1 MGTFIQ
7 DVRFGVRMLLKKPGF
22 ALIAIITVALGIGA
36 TTAIFSIVH
45 AVVLRSL
52 PYAAPDRLVVVLH
65 NGGKVVAPADFAA
78 WREQNRVFEHL
89 TAAELWGPNLTGK
102 DRPEQLQG
110 VRATDNLFAMLDVQP
125 LLGRAFQAG
134 DDQPGAALVV
144 VLSHRLWQRRFG
156 GDAGVV
162 GQTLTLNGEGHTVI
176 GVMPA
181 GFEFP
186 LFWATKAELWA
197 PLHLANRANS
207 HAQSLRI
214 FGRLKPGVTG
224 QQAQAEMDGI
234 AARLARDWP
243 DTNTGLGAVVTPLHT
258 KIVGDVRLTLLMLL
272 CATGFVLLIA
282 CANVANLLLARASGR
297 QKEVA
302 VRLALGA
309 TRWRL
314 VRQLLTENLL
324 LAVLGG
330 GLGLLLA
337 AWGTGLF
344 AAALPENILP
354 RQQTIGISGAVLGF
368 TTLVSLLTAIIF
380 GLMPTLQASRTNLN
394 ESLKEGG
401 RQSAGGASARGWRNL
416 LVVAEVAMA
425 LVLLIGAGLLLKS
438 FAALRAV
445 DPGFRSENIL
455 TMRVSVAGT
464 KQSAEA
470 NRAAFFTEVI
480 ERVKALP
487 GVESASTINHLPL
500 AGDTWRWDFHVE
512 GRPAAPAGQY
522 PNTLYRV
529 TRSDYFSTMGIALL
543 AGRDFT
549 PQDTLQTPNVVVV
562 NETLARRYWPGE
574 EAVGK
579 RIKFWR
585 LDADTPWMTVVGVAR
600 DTKQREWIEEA
611 SNEAY
616 LPFAQSPHYLRN
628 PGAPFAYQ
636 TLVVRTANDP
646 ATLAAAIRN
655 TVWALEPNAPI
666 SEVAT
671 MEQVIAD
678 ETWQPRVSMFLLV
691 SFALIAL
698 ALAAVGIYGVLSYAV
713 TERTQEIGVRLAL
726 GASGAD
732 VLKLLVG
739 QGMKLVAA
747 GVGIGLMASLAL
759 ARLLKTLLYG
769 VSATDPLTFA
779 MVALSLA
786 FVALVACWIPA
797 RRAAKVDPMVALRYE

>member
-7 DVRFGVRMLLKKPGF
+7 DVRYGVRMLLNKPGF
-22 ALIAIITVALGIGA
+22 ALIATITLALGIGA

-45 AVVLRSL
+45 AVLLRSL

-65 NGGKVVAPADFAA
+65 NRGNPVAPADFIA
-78 WREQNRVFEHL
+78 WREQNRVFDHL
-89 TAAELWGPNLTGK
+89 TAAELWGPNLTGR

-110 VRATDNLFAMLDVQP
+110 VRATGSLFAMLNVQP
-125 LLGRAFQAG
+125 LVGRAFQAS
-134 DDQPGAALVV
+134 DDQPGAAPVV

-197 PLHLANRANS
+197 PLPLANRADS

-243 DTNTGLGAVVTPLHT
+243 DTNTGLSAFATPLHT
-258 KIVGDVRLTLLMLL
+258 KIVGDVRLMLL
-272 CATGFVLLIA
+272 VLLFATGFVLLIA
-282 CANVANLLLARASGR
+282 CANVANLLLARASSR

-302 VRLALGA
+302 VRLAMGA
-309 TRWRL
+309 THWRL
-314 VRQLLTENLL
+314 ARQLLTENLL
-324 LAVLGG
+324 LAALGG

-344 AAALPENILP
+344 AAVLPENILP

-368 TTLVSLLTAIIF
+368 TTLVSLLTAIVF
-380 GLMPTLQASRTNLN
+380 GLMPTLQASRTDLN
-394 ESLKEGG
+394 ASLKEGG
-401 RQSAGGASARGWRNL
+401 RQSASGASAQGWRNL

-438 FAALRAV
+438 FAALREV
-445 DPGFRSENIL
+445 DPGFKPENVL
-455 TMRVSVAGT
+455 TMRISVAGT
-464 KQSAEA
+464 KQAAEA
-470 NRAAFFTEVI
+470 NRAAFFTEMI

-500 AGDTWRWDFHVE
+500 AGDTWRRDFHVE
-512 GRPAAPAGQY
+512 GRLAAPAGGR
-522 PNTLYRV
+522 PNALYRV
-529 TRSDYFSTMGIALL
+529 ARPDYFGTMGIALL

-549 PQDTLQTPNVVVV
+549 PRDTLQTPNVVVV

-579 RIKFWR
+579 RFKFWR
-585 LDADTPWMTVVGVAR
+585 LESDTPWMTVVGVAR

-611 SNEAY
+611 SNEVY
-616 LPFAQSPHYLRN
+616 LAFSQSPNYLRN
-628 PGAPFAYQ
+628 PGAPFSYQ
-636 TLVVRTANDP
+636 TLVVRTATDP
-646 ATLAAAIRN
+646 SMLAAAIRN
-655 TVWALEPNAPI
+655 AVWALEPNAPI
-666 SEVAT
+666 SEVAM

-678 ETWQPRVSMFLLV
+678 ETWQPRISMFLIV
-691 SFALIAL
+691 SFAMIAL
-698 ALAAVGIYGVLSYAV
+698 VLAAVGIYGVLSYAV
-713 TERTQEIGVRLAL
+713 TERTQEIGIRLAL
-726 GASGAD
+726 GASGGD

-739 QGMKLVAA
+739 QGMKLAAA

-779 MVALSLA
+779 MVALLLA

-797 RRAAKVDPMVALRYE
+797 RRASKVDPMVALRYE